1 MHMRAAAPAQSET
14 PSIAVKPGSIA
25 LSIGTG
31 TVLAFDLEGRL
42 YSAYLGGR
50 TFRRG
55 LSGRVVEKGRF
66 PGAGRGERWSRPCD
80 IEERLAL
87 YRKVCSLVEEVRAHH
102 RRDGARL
109 VHGERERATVL
120 LSRVLAW
127 TPERLE
133 ADRGRF
139 SAVYGDVG
147 ILPPDQYLA
156 VVLQATRGC
165 AWNRCTFCPFYRD
178 QRYRVKTREEFLA
191 HIRAVSDLLGEGVR
205 LRRSI
210 FLGDANAI
218 GAPLPRLLTFLDMA
232 REAFPRQRGVHAF
245 MDLFTAKKAVE
256 EYRQLGAR
264 GLKRVIVGLETGCDE
279 LLAFV
284 RKPGSA
290 GEAAEAVRDLKTAGI
305 NVGVVVLLGLGA
317 VRYFDDHARETIRIL
332 NAMGLSAGD
341 IIYFSPLLDLPGA
354 EYGEQAQAEG
364 IGRLDPDEVRAQ
376 EAMIRRG
383 LEFSGPPPRL
393 ARYDVREFLY

>member
-1 MHMRAAAPAQSET
+1 MGTAAFAPSGA

-25 LSIGTG
+25 LSLGTS
-31 TVLAFDLEGRL
+31 TVLSFDLEGRL

-66 PGAGRGERWSRPCD
+66 SGAGRGERGRRPCD
-80 IEERLAL
+80 LEERLAL
-87 YRKVCSLVEEVRAHH
+87 YQTTHSLVGEVWALH
-102 RRDGARL
+102 RRDVARL
-109 VHGERERATVL
+109 VHWDRERATVL
-120 LSRVLAW
+120 LSRALAW

-133 ADRGRF
+133 AERDRFR
-139 SAVYGDVG
+139 AVYGDVG

-156 VVLQATRGC
+156 VVLQATGGC

-178 QRYRVKTREEFLA
+178 QRYRVKTQEEFLA

-218 GAPLPRLLTFLDMA
+218 GAPLPRLLTFLELA
-232 REAFPRQRGVHAF
+232 REAFPGQRGVHAF

-256 EYRQLGAR
+256 EYRELGAR
-264 GLKRVIVGLETGCDE
+264 GLRRVIVGLETGCDE

-290 GEAAEAVRDLKTAGI
+290 GEAVEAVRDLKTAGI

-317 VRYFDDHARETIRIL
+317 VRYFDDHARGTIRVL

-341 IIYFSPLLDLPGA
+341 IVYFSPLLDLPGA

-364 IGRLDPDEVRAQ
+364 IGRLDPGEVSAQ
-376 EAMIRRG
+376 EAMIRQG
-383 LEFSGPPPRL
+383 LRFSGPPPRL
-393 ARYDVREFLY
+393 ARYDIREFLY